1 MRQQYSRDIH
11 DDEIDLFELAGELWR
26 EKLLIAAVTLV
37 VFLSTL
43 AYVLLVPTVYT
54 YSVQTTLR
62 PGSLHQYG
70 PLAAALRTEGK
81 QSMEVA
87 VELADT
93 SFLLL
98 RKNLES
104 ALVQQEF
111 FQLQANEGAVLV
123 EIEIPIDP
131 RDRLARDDLS
141 LGTIVI
147 SASSTLEQ
155 GLKNKLEQYLEFAS
169 NHTVNEVNGFL
180 AGLGT
185 DQQIASDMLYSVE
198 KPIDSMPVEVAP
210 KKKLILVVGFVL
222 GGMLGIFA
230 ALVRSAIRKR
240 MQPAR

>member
-1 MRQQYSRDIH
+1 MQQQYRREMH
-11 DDEIDLFELAGELWR
+11 DDEIDLFELVGELWR
-26 EKLLIAAVTLV
+26 EKLLIAAVTLA
-37 VFLSTL
+37 VFLSAL

-104 ALVQQEF
+104 ALVQQEY
-111 FQLQANEGAVLV
+111 FQGQASKSLVL
-123 EIEIPIDP
+123 IDISIPIDP

-141 LGTIVI
+141 LTTIVI
-147 SASSTLEQ
+147 SASSSVEQ
-155 GLKNKLEQYLEFAS
+155 GLKNKLEQYLAFAS
-169 NHTVNEVNGFL
+169 THTVHEVNGFF

-185 DQQIASDMLYSVE
+185 DQQITSDMLYSVD
-198 KPIDSMPVEVAP
+198 KPIDSMPVVATP
-210 KKKLILVVGFVL
+210 KKKLILAVGLVL

-240 MQPAR
+240 MPPQ